1 VKKRELKDIKNGEKI
16 MLTLVLSARGSESFS
31 EIQSKTGLD
40 RKAVQKGLADLQK
53 AGFVSKNDQSFWTIT
68 PGTALSEIVLLREPP
83 VPLPDARES
92 GVRAVRLPGEACVVS
107 GRAHEERRSSRKGRC
122 ARSSGSGRP
131 AGGDNG
137 IYPTENENRE
147 ELDGKEAII

>member
-1 VKKRELKDIKNGEKI
+1 MVYMKKGLVERLVKKRELKDIKNGEKI

-68 PGTALSEIVLLREPP
+68 PGTALSEI
-83 VPLPDARES
+83 
-92 GVRAVRLPGEACVVS
+92 
-107 GRAHEERRSSRKGRC
+107 
-122 ARSSGSGRP
+122 
-131 AGGDNG
+131 
-137 IYPTENENRE
+137 YPTENRE
-147 ELDGKEAII
+147 ELDGKEATI